1 MAFFLFTLWIIIDRT
16 FLLSTFSDTLRKH
29 MKIGCANGVCSHLK
43 SVLRSCTHFTTSHIL
58 SSRKITG
65 YSMKRA
71 GSFLLALS
79 LLLVIF
85 TGCGTSTV
93 SDTPTESVTLNEVA
107 HSIFYAPMY
116 VAIEKGYFAEEGIE
130 LNLVTGYGADK
141 TMTALLSGE
150 ADIGFMGAESTIYT
164 HLEQTDDPVINFAQL
179 TQRAGNFLVG
189 RTQDDSFTW
198 EKLIGK
204 DVLGGRKGGM
214 PEMVFE
220 YILRQNGI
228 DPAQVNIDQSIDFGS
243 TAAAFSGGKGEYT
256 VEFEPSATALE
267 SSGEGYVVAS
277 LGVDSGYVP
286 YTSFSAKSSYINA
299 HPDLIQHFTNALQ
312 AGMDFVNS
320 RTPEEI
326 AVAIAPQ
333 FPENDIGTLTA
344 IVRRYSEQDTWKDDL
359 VFEKDSFELLQDI
372 LESAGEL
379 AERAEYTDLVTTEY
393 AENAAAN

>member
-1 MAFFLFTLWIIIDRT
+1 
-16 FLLSTFSDTLRKH
+16 
-29 MKIGCANGVCSHLK
+29 
-43 SVLRSCTHFTTSHIL
+43 
-58 SSRKITG
+58 
-65 YSMKRA
+65 MKRT
-71 GSFLLALS
+71 GSFLFALS
-79 LLLVIF
+79 LFLLLLS
-85 TGCGTSTV
+85 GCGTKAPSDMST
-93 SDTPTESVTLNEVA
+93 EKVTLNEVA

-116 VAIEKGYFAEEGIE
+116 VAIEKGYFAEEGIA
-130 LNLVTGYGADK
+130 LDLVTGYGADK

-189 RTQDDSFTW
+189 RTPDEDFSW
-198 EKLIGK
+198 KKLVGK

-228 DPAQVNIDQSIDFGS
+228 DPADVNIDQSIDFGS
-243 TAAAFSGGKGEYT
+243 TAAAFSSGKGEYT

-267 SSGEGYVVAS
+267 SSGAGYVVAS

-286 YTSFSAKSSYINA
+286 YTSFSAKKSYIDA

-312 AGMDFVNS
+312 AGMDYVNS
-320 RTPEEI
+320 HTPEEI

-333 FPENDIGTLTA
+333 FPENDVATLTT
-344 IVRRYSEQDTWKDDL
+344 IVSRYSEQDTWKDNL

-372 LESAGEL
+372 L
-379 AERAEYTDLVTTEY
+379 
-393 AENAAAN
+393 